1 MYNKFKRK
9 MKGNVCMN
17 ISEIQNKILEL
28 KKKKKMFVFLP
39 TAIRQERFAK
49 LPILQATAIN

>member
-1 MYNKFKRK
+1 
-9 MKGNVCMN
+9 MN
-17 ISEIQNKILEL
+17 ISEVQNKILE
-28 KKKKKMFVFLP
+28 FVFLP

>member
-1 MYNKFKRK
+1 
-9 MKGNVCMN
+9 MN

-28 KKKKKMFVFLP
+28 KKKKMFVFLP

>member
-1 MYNKFKRK
+1 MYNKFKGK

-28 KKKKKMFVFLP
+28 KKKKMFVFLP
-39 TAIRQERFAK
+39 TAIRQEKFAK